1 MERRPPLPMTPFDSM
16 VTTPG
21 LQMMKLMLPYLPSAF
36 RRMLAFYIKF
46 TELNNTIHIF
56 FSQNGST
63 TEKDMPFEKQQL
75 SPAGILEDLRPYMEE
90 SDANMLDS
98 ILSAMNM
105 MEMMKGMDFSGMDL
119 SNFTGQG
126 DMSQMMEMMNLFESN
141 YNEESNIDNA
151 DRSDEHERMDEQPTN
166 AEPGSY

>member
-1 MERRPPLPMTPFDSM
+1 
-16 VTTPG
+16 
-21 LQMMKLMLPYLPSAF
+21 MMKLMLPYLPSAF

-56 FSQNGST
+56 FSQNGSST
-63 TEKDMPFEKQQL
+63 GKDMPFEKHQI
-75 SPAGILEDLRPYMEE
+75 SPSDILEDLRPYMEE
-90 SDANMLDS
+90 SDANMMDS

-119 SNFTGQG
+119 SNFAGQG
-126 DMSQMMEMMNLFESN
+126 DMSQMMEMMNLFQN
-141 YNEESNIDNA
+141 NNEERNNDCA

>member
-16 VTTPG
+16 VTTQG

-63 TEKDMPFEKQQL
+63 PGKDMPFEKQQF

-90 SDANMLDS
+90 SDANMMDS
-98 ILSAMNM
+98 LLSAMNM

-119 SNFTGQG
+119 SNFAGQG
-126 DMSQMMEMMNLFESN
+126 DMSQVMEMMNLFQNN

-151 DRSDEHERMDEQPTN
+151 DRSDEHE
-166 AEPGSY
+166 